1 MVLLVWTLQRP
12 VHGAASLWA
21 NANLC
26 VERFSMPSTRN
37 PPQEVMFDLSQRLD
51 EAQLSLAWAYLYQ
64 EDPTLPVPKE
74 LKHLTA
80 PEWELANNLL
90 LQNLHLRELLPLQ

>member
-1 MVLLVWTLQRP
+1 MI
-12 VHGAASLWA
+12 AALESFTVEGGVESLEQ
-21 NANLC
+21 L
-26 VERFSMPSTRN
+26 E
-37 PPQEVMFDLSQRLD
+37 RLD

-64 EDPTLPVPKE
+64 EDPMLPVPKE